1 MPQIFKALVSI
12 SVWVLFI
19 HGIVAILWG
28 GIDMYF
34 LTGGG
39 RLTMMAAISCSIG
52 TVNLI
57 LVAVA
62 AKLRQMLE

>member
-19 HGIVAILWG
+19 HGLVAIVGG
-28 GIDMYF
+28 GIEFWVM
-34 LTGGG
+34 GGG
-39 RLTMMAAISCSIG
+39 RLTLMAAVGCSIG

-57 LVAVA
+57 LAAVA
-62 AKLRQMLE
+62 AKLRQMLD

>member
-1 MPQIFKALVSI
+1 MPQIFKTLVSI

-28 GIDMYF
+28 GIDMF
-34 LTGGG
+34 ILSGGG
-39 RLTMMAAISCSIG
+39 RLTMMAAVGCSIG

-57 LVAVA
+57 LAAVA
-62 AKLRQMLE
+62 AKLRQMLD

>member
-1 MPQIFKALVSI
+1 MPQIFKAIVTI

-19 HGIVAILWG
+19 HGLVAILGG
-28 GIDMYF
+28 GIEMF
-34 LTGGG
+34 ILSGGG
-39 RLTMMAAISCSIG
+39 RLTMMAALACSIG

-57 LVAVA
+57 LAAAA